1 MTNGY
6 KLMIN
11 DNKRRPKMKKFI
23 VYHKSTND
31 GGALAMMCKV
41 DFGSKLKSPYR
52 MPRM

>member
-11 DNKRRPKMKKFI
+11 NNKRRPKMKKFI

-41 DFGSKLKSPYR
+41 DFGSKLKSPHR